1 MFLFY
6 VLSSM
11 LHKLILNHYQD
22 LNSLSR
28 LFGRIEIQV
37 SIFVIDHDLI
47 SLDSDVPEIYQQKNQ
62 M

>member
-1 MFLFY
+1 
-6 VLSSM
+6 M

-47 SLDSDVPEIYQQKNQ
+47 SLDSDVPEIYQQKKQ